1 MYQSDSN
8 FLLNDDVCFKVL
20 ILKKSSKI
28 SQQLF
33 IADAWNFN
41 TFFVMACY
49 LVGSSFAPTKCQLS
63 VKCRLRLFC
72 LFTPEQGIISK
83 DWLTDIL
90 F

>member
-8 FLLNDDVCFKVL
+8 FLLNDDVCFSL
-20 ILKKSSKI
+20 NFKKSSKI

-33 IADAWNFN
+33 IADAWTFS

-49 LVGSSFAPTKCQLS
+49 LVGSSFSPTKCQLS
-63 VKCRLRLFC
+63 VKCRLCLFC